1 MSEAILP
8 CAVCGGKATGEECLD
23 IDGRPYVYAV
33 ACRDMGCFGHSGVFQ
48 RRAEAIAQW
57 NQLQRWIA
65 DGRAVEW
72 LREKAWTGVANVPD
86 HDNPE
91 QWDVFDAMSGD
102 SLGNAPT
109 LAEAVRKA
117 QGE

>member
-8 CAVCGGKATGEECLD
+8 CAVCGGKAVPVTVD
-23 IDGRPYVYAV
+23 PPFIDYISCPNKCVMQV
-33 ACRDMGCFGHSGVFQ
+33 VTDTTT
-48 RRAEAIAQW
+48 AERW

-72 LREKAWTGVANVPD
+72 MQ
-86 HDNPE
+86 DNE
-91 QWDVFDAMSGD
+91 MTAMFS
-102 SLGNAPT
+102 SLGVRSVDISSDFRHPCAHQYHAPT

-117 QGE
+117 QGDE